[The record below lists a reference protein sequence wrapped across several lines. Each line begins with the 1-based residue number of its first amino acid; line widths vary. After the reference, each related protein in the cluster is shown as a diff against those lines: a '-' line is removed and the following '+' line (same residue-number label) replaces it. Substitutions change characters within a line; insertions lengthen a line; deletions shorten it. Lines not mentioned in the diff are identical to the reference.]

1 MMPAKCVLLTV
12 VETELIRTR
21 VSEKTIDRQ
30 TDALLSAPARL
41 GSDAPRERLDLRV
54 SPPTA
59 NIRATSKRVRR
70 QSTLCRRLQF

>member
-1 MMPAKCVLLTV
+1 LTVMPAKCVLLTV

-21 VSEKTIDRQ
+21 VSEKTIDRR

-41 GSDAPRERLDLRV
+41 GSDAPRERLDLSV

-59 NIRATSKRVRR
+59 NIRATS
-70 QSTLCRRLQF
+70 RRLR